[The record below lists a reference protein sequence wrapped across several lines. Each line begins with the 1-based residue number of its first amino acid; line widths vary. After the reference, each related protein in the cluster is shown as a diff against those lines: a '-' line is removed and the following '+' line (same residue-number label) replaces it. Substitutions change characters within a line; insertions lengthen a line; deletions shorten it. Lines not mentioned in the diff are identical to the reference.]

1 MFNLYLFLIQAQI
14 ILLMKGYRVN
24 LIRNDSIQ
32 VQIQKEEIDKI
43 IQLQKGKELV
53 K

>member
-1 MFNLYLFLIQAQI
+1 
-14 ILLMKGYRVN
+14 MKSYHLN

-53 K
+53 KEPKMNL